1 MSFGLKSSIQKII
14 AIALVIVIS
23 LGGLT
28 HGGMIIFGYDEQPGM
43 IYSENKSELV
53 ETFYQASTSGEH
65 ARNFEYGKPVVVFN
79 EVLDESGVLWYEI
92 RYELKSGGTETSF
105 CPASNVLLDKN
116 ATVMFPG
123 VINTNE
129 VNLRNQAGEDRTT
142 IIAVLNNGHKVEVLD
157 STAVGSEL
165 WYRIR
170 TVVGGQTL
178 IGWMYAP
185 FISESIPD
193 IEVDEEYE
201 DYLVRIGFPE
211 SYVHGLALLHA
222 VYPNWVFEPYK
233 TGLTWEEVIQSES
246 VAGRNLVYKTEN
258 DARKS
263 YVDSEYNWYT
273 NEWVIRDTSGWVSA
287 HTDFIAYC
295 MDPRNWMNSSNIFM
309 FESLSYNPAH
319 NVEGVNAILSG
330 TFMLQE
336 IANGDGTM
344 LNYANAFIEIG
355 KSVNASPYHLASR
368 VRQEQGVYGTSPM
381 ISGTYS
387 GFEGYYN
394 YFNVKTYGTGD
405 AYIIRGLTFA
415 KEQGWNTRYK
425 AMLGGAAY
433 LAKNYISVGQD
444 TLYFQ
449 KFDVVVQ
456 GGLYNH
462 QYMTNVQAAIS
473 ESKTV
478 SRAYL
483 DKQQAFVFKIPV
495 YEEMPEEPA
504 QFTASGN
511 RNNYLKNLVVEGFS
525 LTPTF
530 DGAKTE
536 YSLIVENSVATVKIS
551 AEPVVSK
558 ATVEGTGELKL
569 KVGENKFVIL
579 CKSESGDVKTYTLNI
594 IREQEGANPPVENP
608 EPPVE
613 DPEQPVLSGD
623 NSLASLV
630 LSSGALTPGFSSNVT
645 EYKATVEYD
654 IAQVTVSAKASN
666 EKAVIESITG
676 NGTVNLSVGNNT
688 IQVVVRAE
696 NGTKKTYT
704 IVVTRKEQPK
714 PSYSSNKYVL
724 GTYVTGVQPKTNVSD
739 FIAGFKAENCTI
751 KVLTA
756 DGKENTGIV
765 ATGNKLCVYVGT
777 NLIESKDIIIYGDVN
792 GDGKI
797 TMSDLL
803 SVNRHVICTIPLKGV
818 YLEAGDVNKKGDGAT
833 MSDLL
838 AINRHV
844 IGTIEIKQ

>member
-14 AIALVIVIS
+14 AIALVMVIS

-222 VYPNWVFEPYK
+222 VYPDWVFEPYK
-233 TGLTWEEVIQSES
+233 TGLTWEEVINSES
-246 VAGRNLVYKTEN
+246 SQARNLIYKTEN
-258 DARKS
+258 DAKKS
-263 YVDSEYNWYT
+263 YDKTEYDWYT
-273 NEWVIRDTSGWVSA
+273 NEWVVRDTSGWVAA
-287 HTDFIAYC
+287 HRDFIAYC
-295 MDPRNWMNSSNIFM
+295 MDPRNWFNSSNIFM
-309 FESLSYNPAH
+309 FESLSYNPAQ
-319 NVEGVNAILSG
+319 NEEGVKAILSG

-387 GFEGYYN
+387 GFEGFYN

-405 AYIIRGLTFA
+405 AYIIRGLTYA
-415 KEQGWNTRYK
+415 REQGWNTRYK
-425 AMLGGAAY
+425 AILGGAAY

-449 KFDVVVQ
+449 KFDVVVH
-456 GGLYNH
+456 GGLYDH

-473 ESKTV
+473 ESKNV
-478 SRAYL
+478 AKAYV
-483 DKQQAFVFKIPV
+483 DKHQAYVFKIPV
-495 YEEMPEEPA
+495 YENMPEEPA
-504 QFTASGN
+504 TFTASGN
-511 RNNYLKNLVVEGFS
+511 RNNYLKNIVVEGFS

-536 YSLIVENSVATVKIS
+536 YSLIVDNSVTSVKIS

-558 ATVEGTGELKL
+558 STVEGAGELNL

-579 CKSESGDVKTYTLNI
+579 CKSESGDVKTYTLTI
-594 IREQEGANPPVENP
+594 IREKEGVVVPGTPPADEPDTDQEKSNDNTLVS
-608 EPPVE
+608 
-613 DPEQPVLSGD
+613 LSVS
-623 NSLASLV
+623 NV
-630 LSSGALTPGFSSNVT
+630 TLTPGFNSNVT
-645 EYKATVEYD
+645 EYAATVEYD
-654 IAQVTVSAKASN
+654 ISSVVVGVKASN
-666 EKAVIESITG
+666 SKAVIESVTG
-676 NGTVNLSVGNNT
+676 NGNVNLNVGANT

-696 NGTKKTYT
+696 NGEKRTYT
-704 IVVTRKEQPK
+704 IVVTRKDRPL
-714 PSYSSNKYVL
+714 PTYTSSEYVI
-724 GTYVTGVQPKTNVSD
+724 GTYITGVQPLTSVTD
-739 FIAGFKAENCTI
+739 FVARFQLQNCTI
-751 KVLTA
+751 KVLNA
-756 DGKENTGIV
+756 DGTDNTGTV
-765 ATGNKLCVYVGT
+765 VTGNKLAIYAYG
-777 NLIESKDIIIYGDVN
+777 NLVESKDIVIYGDMN
-792 GDGKI
+792 GDGKTNVLDAI
-797 TMSDLL
+797 FINQSTIGLYKIEGIYLVAAD
-803 SVNRHVICTIPLKGV
+803 VNRDGK
-818 YLEAGDVNKKGDGAT
+818 VNVLDAII
-833 MSDLL
+833 
-838 AINRHV
+838 INRST
-844 IGTIEIKQ
+844 IGLDEIKQK